1 MVIVYYPL
9 KKKIFILAALSL
21 QCCMRAF
28 SSCCKWRLL
37 LVVGHWPL
45 IVVASLLVEHR
56 I

>member
-1 MVIVYYPL
+1 MVYYPF
-9 KKKIFILAALSL
+9 KKKKSILAALSL

-37 LVVGHWPL
+37 LMVGHWLL

-56 I
+56 L